1 MALGSTIRKHHSEAV
16 EGMECEW
23 RNAGLDGQRKG
34 HFLVNVQDMTLQ
46 TTGGADEWMG
56 QSDAEREQCG
66 NGYGI
71 VELRSYRDVLVGG

>member
-34 HFLVNVQDMTLQ
+34 HFLVNVQDMTL
-46 TTGGADEWMG
+46 
-56 QSDAEREQCG
+56 
-66 NGYGI
+66 
-71 VELRSYRDVLVGG
+71 